1 VSSSTGIICTFDA
14 ASGYQCDDWSM
25 GDFYQRAQAAEL
37 VRALGHQLDDMT
49 TQLDRVE
56 RLGAKHA
63 RSSAIRLE
71 AATLRKDL
79 REAQRLIDRLKR
91 RYLDGSDERIQQR
104 PAGRQR
110 LAAHRSSNHRATEMR

>member
-1 VSSSTGIICTFDA
+1 
-14 ASGYQCDDWSM
+14 M

-56 RLGAKHA
+56 RLGAKHS

-91 RYLDGSDERIQQR
+91 LYLAGDDQTQHQH

-110 LAAHRSSNHRATEMR
+110 LAAHRSRNHRATEMR

>member
-1 VSSSTGIICTFDA
+1 
-14 ASGYQCDDWSM
+14 M

-37 VRALGHQLDDMT
+37 VRALCHQLDDMT
-49 TQLDRVE
+49 TQLDRME
-56 RLGAKHA
+56 RQGAKYA

-71 AATLRKDL
+71 AATLRKDV

-91 RYLDGSDERIQQR
+91 LYLDGDDRTQHQH